1 MPDDFTPIEKLILGQ
16 LDEQRS
22 RLVSIEDLLRHIEN
36 GLSILKAKAATIGA
50 IAGAIPAALAMWFS
64 RG

>member
-22 RLVSIEDLLRHIEN
+22 RLVSIEDRLRHIEN

>member
-22 RLVSIEDLLRHIEN
+22 RLVSIEDRLRHIEN

-50 IAGAIPAALAMWFS
+50 IAGAIPAALAMWFG